1 MNPETFNVYDDQLEK
16 LILAL
21 DPRSIA
27 TREFIA
33 SGSISDPNFVDEADT
48 QINKL
53 LLEYNILATTAA
65 KDPTNNAIGGTP
77 GVTDSAVK
85 TNILEP
91 ILRIYMTDIKSNPK
105 GAFNQDVTKQPK
117 DIIEADK
124 LFGEIK
130 LAIKANENLA
140 PKGLKAAAISVIS
153 RLENAFDNFVLSN
166 SPTQNEKEMIEAV
179 QKIERGGNLDDVPGR
194 KRFFPGNTLQSI
206 DQIYNSLRSKIPLYD
221 RDYVPDKGQGEFGN
235 KMPKMRDYRFV
246 NVISGKRHYL
256 NFV

>member
-1 MNPETFNVYDDQLEK
+1 MRLIHK
-16 LILAL
+16 LIVNL
-21 DPRSIA
+21 
-27 TREFIA
+27 
-33 SGSISDPNFVDEADT
+33 NFKIKILVHSE
-48 QINKL
+48 L

-91 ILRIYMTDIKSNPK
+91 VLRIYMTDIKSNPK

-130 LAIKANENLA
+130 LATKANENLA

-153 RLENAFDNFVLSN
+153 S
-166 SPTQNEKEMIEAV
+166 QN
-179 QKIERGGNLDDVPGR
+179 L
-194 KRFFPGNTLQSI
+194 FFN
-206 DQIYNSLRSKIPLYD
+206 
-221 RDYVPDKGQGEFGN
+221 
-235 KMPKMRDYRFV
+235 
-246 NVISGKRHYL
+246 
-256 NFV
+256 